1 MLPVPED
8 DTSITVC
15 ETSGCNLPKN
25 HPGVCEPY
33 TPENS
38 GPLDGVP
45 STRVKSHPRERRKAP
60 DPNDLDAFTKK
71 GTSDAHYG
79 RGHRWASTMAF
90 LAIALAI
97 QLPVFAFTAAT
108 GMTLSIPDILA
119 STVPIPRGFRAAV
132 DTNNP
137 WHEYW
142 LEAIYKEIS
151 GLLSLNVWTVM
162 KRKDVPDKSNV
173 MRCHYVF
180 TLKQLAT
187 GMIDRFK
194 ARLVADGNSQR
205 YGLDYDK
212 VFSTVVKWVTLRLCL
227 LLAAVYGWH
236 ISGVDISQAFLYGL
250 LTEDVYMQV
259 PEGLPQYDGEGNKL
273 CVKLN
278 KSLYGLK
285 QAPRVWNTVFTTW
298 LTKYGFKQSEYD
310 PCLFVYTAANV
321 VLLVLIWVDDCII
334 LDNSSKARNEFV
346 TALQQKFKITIK
358 PDLDW
363 ILGVH
368 ITRNRAKKTIA
379 LSQELYIKEL
389 YERFGGHLKGMSKSY
404 SIPSGPEAMHFSRA
418 DCPTEGSS
426 EWIAMEPFRSI
437 YMTLVGSYIW
447 LFTASV
453 PEIGFI
459 TSMLGRFTDNPAR
472 IHLRAAF
479 RVLIYLQSRASIP
492 LVLGGHEDLTFRVW
506 VDASWMPDSITGCL
520 YTVGQSVIDW
530 FTRKQIGGVDTAG
543 GVSRSSMAAESRAAA
558 DAGAGGIFI
567 RDLCQELA
575 LLTEVGLVIK
585 TTELI
590 CDSESTIKVLQDVF
604 ACKRSKSFI
613 TDVKSVRDW
622 VLRLIYRFVK
632 IKTAIH
638 HADAM
643 TKPLAVAPFLFHRD
657 AILNAQVKLP
667 QKDVAEFSSHYV
679 NSQVYCITPSSSS
692 YDFGHTH
699 SDSSISTS
707 STLVPE
713 STSSSS
719 SSN

>member
-1 MLPVPED
+1 
-8 DTSITVC
+8 
-15 ETSGCNLPKN
+15 
-25 HPGVCEPY
+25 
-33 TPENS
+33 
-38 GPLDGVP
+38 
-45 STRVKSHPRERRKAP
+45 
-60 DPNDLDAFTKK
+60 
-71 GTSDAHYG
+71 
-79 RGHRWASTMAF
+79 
-90 LAIALAI
+90 
-97 QLPVFAFTAAT
+97 
-108 GMTLSIPDILA
+108 
-119 STVPIPRGFRAAV
+119 
-132 DTNNP
+132 
-137 WHEYW
+137 
-142 LEAIYKEIS
+142 
-151 GLLSLNVWTVM
+151 
-162 KRKDVPDKSNV
+162 
-173 MRCHYVF
+173 
-180 TLKQLAT
+180 
-187 GMIDRFK
+187 
-194 ARLVADGNSQR
+194 
-205 YGLDYDK
+205 
-212 VFSTVVKWVTLRLCL
+212 
-227 LLAAVYGWH
+227 
-236 ISGVDISQAFLYGL
+236 
-250 LTEDVYMQV
+250 
-259 PEGLPQYDGEGNKL
+259 
-273 CVKLN
+273 
-278 KSLYGLK
+278 
-285 QAPRVWNTVFTTW
+285 
-298 LTKYGFKQSEYD
+298 
-310 PCLFVYTAANV
+310 
-321 VLLVLIWVDDCII
+321 
-334 LDNSSKARNEFV
+334 
-346 TALQQKFKITIK
+346 
-358 PDLDW
+358 
-363 ILGVH
+363 
-368 ITRNRAKKTIA
+368 
-379 LSQELYIKEL
+379 
-389 YERFGGHLKGMSKSY
+389 
-404 SIPSGPEAMHFSRA
+404 
-418 DCPTEGSS
+418 
-426 EWIAMEPFRSI
+426 MEPFRSI

-447 LFTASV
+447 LCTASV

-643 TKPLAVAPFLFHRD
+643 TKPLAVAPFSFHRD

-707 STLVPE
+707 STLVSE